1 MLLAQR
7 TSKVLR
13 FGAPGPGEAES
24 VLLLRVVGVVLV
36 LIGVIWLIQGLGI
49 VTTGS
54 FMDGQSVWAVIGGA
68 CVAGGLVILSR
79 SRRRR
84 T

>member
-1 MLLAQR
+1 
-7 TSKVLR
+7 VL
-13 FGAPGPGEAES
+13 
-24 VLLLRVVGVVLV
+24 VLRVVIGVVLV
-36 LIGVIWLIQGLGI
+36 LVGAVWLVQGLGI

-68 CVAGGLVILSR
+68 SVAVGLIALSR

>member
-1 MLLAQR
+1 
-7 TSKVLR
+7 VL
-13 FGAPGPGEAES
+13 
-24 VLLLRVVGVVLV
+24 VLRVVIGVVLV
-36 LIGVIWLIQGLGI
+36 LIGAVWLVQGLGI

-54 FMDGQSVWAVIGGA
+54 FMDGQGVWALIGGV
-68 CVAGGLVILSR
+68 CVAVGLIALSR

>member
-1 MLLAQR
+1 ML
-7 TSKVLR
+7 VLR
-13 FGAPGPGEAES
+13 VA
-24 VLLLRVVGVVLV
+24 GVVLV
-36 LIGVIWLIQGLGI
+36 LIGAVWLVQGLGI

-68 CVAGGLVILSR
+68 CVAGGLIALSR
-79 SRRRR
+79 FRRRR

>member
-1 MLLAQR
+1 M
-7 TSKVLR
+7 LR

-68 CVAGGLVILSR
+68 CVAGGLVVLSR

>member
-1 MLLAQR
+1 ML
-7 TSKVLR
+7 
-13 FGAPGPGEAES
+13 F
-24 VLLLRVVGVVLV
+24 LRVVGVVLV
-36 LIGVIWLIQGLGI
+36 LIGGVWLIQGLGL

-54 FMDGQSVWAVIGGA
+54 FMDGQGVWAVIGGA
-68 CVAGGLVILSR
+68 CMAGGLVALSR